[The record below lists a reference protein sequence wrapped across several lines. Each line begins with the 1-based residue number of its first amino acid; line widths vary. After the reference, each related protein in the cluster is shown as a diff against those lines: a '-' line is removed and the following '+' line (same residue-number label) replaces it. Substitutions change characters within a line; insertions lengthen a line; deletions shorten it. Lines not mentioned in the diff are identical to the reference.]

1 MYFIQQYYV
10 GYFIFFDATV
20 HDILW
25 GGLFPT

>member
-1 MYFIQQYYV
+1 MYFIQYYV